1 MLFMNI
7 GIEIERN
14 EALVNNVRFYCFCD
28 YMTLIQRYLHLTNS
42 IRKKS
47 RLLYALG

>member
-1 MLFMNI
+1 MARIDRLESCMVFMNI
-7 GIEIERN
+7 GMSDFHCI
-14 EALVNNVRFYCFCD
+14 CD

-47 RLLYALG
+47 RLLDALG